1 MNTIKKFLIPIDFS
15 KSSVAAIRYA
25 SGMARANDDHGVDCD
40 LMHTTSERSTA
51 NDINRFERKL
61 KEMASE
67 HLSPMKVKS
76 GVHVLQGEF
85 QEAMLSAK
93 ESFNSDLIIMGT
105 SGSIDEAVESRTA
118 QIIQSLD
125 TPILVIPEQ
134 VRKFKLDHIALA
146 VDEKEIDDT
155 SSLKLLHDIARWFGA
170 KVHILTVGEKESKK
184 KSKSKE
190 DTLEYYLDT
199 LDFHHSFSEHSDI
212 EKGIANYVNK
222 YNVDMIAIMPR
233 THARN
238 VEPSEGKL
246 TKALAM
252 HSTLPL
258 LVLD

>member
-40 LMHTTSERSTA
+40 LMHTTSEQSTA
-51 NDINRFERKL
+51 NEINLFERKL

-76 GVHVLQGEF
+76 SIHVMQGEF
-85 QEAMLSAK
+85 QEVMLTAK
-93 ESFNSDLIIMGT
+93 EEFDSDLIIMGT
-105 SGSIDEAVESRTA
+105 SGSDDDGVESQTS
-118 QIIQSLD
+118 QIIQNLD

-134 VRKFKLDHIALA
+134 VRKFRLDHIALA
-146 VDEKEIDDT
+146 IDDREIDDT

-170 KVHILTVGEKESKK
+170 KVHILTVGIKESKK

-199 LDFHHSFSEHSDI
+199 LDFHHSFAESSDI

-222 YNVDMIAIMPR
+222 HNVDMIAIMPR
-233 THARN
+233 THAKN
-238 VEPSEGKL
+238 AEPSEGKL
-246 TKALAM
+246 TKALVM